1 MSTVVDSENTE
12 VSTMWSLL
20 WHMREKH
27 RKCNIVV
34 NALVEVH
41 TCGNIAWKS
50 CMNNIDKEPLGYP
63 RRTNISCILLFMGEK
78 SQNLIKAT
86 EHLPNYDI
94 YFSLKSISPRK

>member
-1 MSTVVDSENTE
+1 
-12 VSTMWSLL
+12 
-20 WHMREKH
+20 MREKH

-41 TCGNIAWKS
+41 ICGSTAWES

-63 RRTNISCILLFMGEK
+63 RRINISYVLLFMVEK

-86 EHLPNYDI
+86 GHLPNYEI
-94 YFSLKSISPRK
+94 YFTLKSISRRKSYRIIT